1 MNLEQILL
9 ALTILSRDAS
19 DYLKR
24 NKKDHTLKK
33 QFHGAKKGLIRCLVK
48 TFPYTCTL
56 IEQRHPTMHENIKT
70 CELNGETYQMIKEN
84 YIHCGSPRLIIDNVP
99 YVLRPVLPVM
109 QLLKFT
115 FTIQGKEYTIR
126 TPRHS
131 YNFDYKLTSTEVE
144 QLNTLVDVERE
155 PMINNPSV
163 VNGLT
168 RILSSI
174 NSYVNNPGHNQPDT
188 LKKIEEFIT
197 MFSPAP
203 ILEEIKAG
211 LS

>member
-48 TFPYTCTL
+48 TFPYTCNV
-56 IEQRHPTMHENIKT
+56 IEQHHPTMHDNIKT
-70 CELNGETYQMIKEN
+70 CVLNGETYQMIKEN
-84 YIHCGSPRLIIDNVP
+84 YLHDGNTRLIVHDVA
-99 YVLRPVLPVM
+99 YVLKPVM
-109 QLLKFT
+109 PVMHLLKFI

-126 TPRHS
+126 TPKHS
-131 YNFDYKLTSTEVE
+131 FNFDYNLTSTEIE
-144 QLNTLVDVERE
+144 RLDALVDIERE

-163 VNGLT
+163 INGLT
-168 RILSSI
+168 RVLNSI
-174 NSYVNNPGHNQPDT
+174 NSYVNNPGHNQQDT
-188 LKKIEEFIT
+188 LKKIEEFIM
-197 MFSPAP
+197 MFSPEP
-203 ILEEIKAG
+203 ILEEIKS
-211 LS
+211 LQ